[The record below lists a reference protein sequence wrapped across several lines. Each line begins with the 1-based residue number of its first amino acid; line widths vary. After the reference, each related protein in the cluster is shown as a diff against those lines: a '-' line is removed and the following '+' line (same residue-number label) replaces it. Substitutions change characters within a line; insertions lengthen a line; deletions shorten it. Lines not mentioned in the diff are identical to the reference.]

1 MIAMSKPEASFIL
14 KCNRKGKW
22 MMKYIVVGILIAIVL
37 WGEVQD
43 LVLYR
48 DSGVVDQMFYN
59 GPNLYFRL
67 MDGRVYQG
75 NACKT
80 GMDNG
85 NSMKFTAIDPPKK
98 GQDMITRVIVRCKFI
113 SWALGTPLP

>member
-98 GQDMITRVIVRCKFI
+98 GQDTITPVIVRCKFI